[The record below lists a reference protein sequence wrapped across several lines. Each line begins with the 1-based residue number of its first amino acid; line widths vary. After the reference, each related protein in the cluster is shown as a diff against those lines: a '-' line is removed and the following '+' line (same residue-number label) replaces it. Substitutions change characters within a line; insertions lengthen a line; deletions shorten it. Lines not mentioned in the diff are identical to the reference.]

1 MTGVAGLGGFD
12 MDFGYT
18 KEEEEYRERLG
29 QFLDKELTE
38 EIARQNW
45 EDLGVGPEAREFSRK
60 LAAYGFLG
68 MGWPREYGG
77 QGLSPTYDF
86 ILLDELGKRWGAH
99 VPLDIGYTMV
109 GPTILRRG
117 SEALKK
123 EFLPEIISGEIE
135 FCLGYTE
142 PNAGS
147 DLASM
152 QMRAV
157 EEGDYYVIN
166 GQKTFNTEC
175 HYSEY
180 HWLAARTDPSPDIPK
195 YKGISLFMVDMD
207 SEGITVR
214 PLMTMSGERTN
225 EVYYDDVKVPK
236 SRMIGE
242 KNKGFYYMMEAIGS
256 ERNQVFIPMRLY
268 PILED
273 LIRYVKETEYNGKAL
288 AEDPLIRDKIAQAAI
303 EMEVGM
309 VIADHSRWL
318 ESNELPMTYEPEIT
332 KIFISELEQRL
343 VDIGMEILGLYGQL
357 TEDSKWVPLR
367 GRISWYYLHSF
378 MTTIGAGTSEV
389 GRSVI
394 AQRGLGL
401 PRAY

>member
-1 MTGVAGLGGFD
+1 

-18 KEEEEYRERLG
+18 EEEEKFRERLAE
-29 QFLDKELTE
+29 FLDKNLTE

-45 EDLGVGPEAREFSRK
+45 EDLGVGPEAREFSLK
-60 LAAYGFLG
+60 LAANGFLG
-68 MGWPREYGG
+68 LSWPKEYGG
-77 QGLSPTYDF
+77 QGLPPTYDF

-99 VPLDIGYTMV
+99 VPLDVGYTMV

-117 SEALKK
+117 SEELKR
-123 EFLPEIISGEIE
+123 EFLPKIVDGEIE

-157 EEGDYYVIN
+157 EGDDCFIVN

-195 YKGISLFMVDMD
+195 YRGISLFIVDMD
-207 SEGITVR
+207 SPGITVR
-214 PLMTMSGERTN
+214 PLWTMSGERTN

-236 SRMIGE
+236 KRMIGE
-242 KNKGFYYMMEAIGS
+242 KNRGFYYMMEALGS
-256 ERNQVFIPMRLY
+256 ERNQVFVPGRLM
-268 PILED
+268 PILGD
-273 LIRYVKETEYNGKAL
+273 LVQYVKDTEYNGKPL
-288 AEDPLIRDKIAQAAI
+288 SEDPLIRHRLAQAAI
-303 EMEVGM
+303 ELEVAGLL
-309 VIADHSRWL
+309 ADHSRWL
-318 ESNELPMTYEPEIT
+318 ESNELPMSYEPEIT
-332 KIFISELEQRL
+332 KVFTSELEQRL
-343 VDIGMEILGLYGQL
+343 VDVGMQILGLYGQL
-357 TEDSKWVPLR
+357 TEDSKWAPLR
-367 GRISWYYLHSF
+367 GRISWYFLHSF

>member
-1 MTGVAGLGGFD
+1 

-18 KEEEEYRERLG
+18 EEEEKFREKLCK
-29 QFLDKELTE
+29 FLDKELTE

-45 EDLGVGPEAREFSRK
+45 EDKGVRAEAREFSLK
-60 LAAYGFLG
+60 LAANGFLG
-68 MGWPREYGG
+68 MSWPKEYGG
-77 QGLSPTYDF
+77 QGLPPTYDF

-117 SEALKK
+117 SEELKK
-123 EFLPEIISGEIE
+123 EFLTKIIEGEIE

-152 QMRAV
+152 QMRAI
-157 EEGDYYVIN
+157 EEDDYYIIN

-180 HWLAARTDPSPDIPK
+180 HWLAARTDFNPDMPK
-195 YKGISLFMVDMD
+195 YKGISLFIVDMD
-207 SEGITVR
+207 SPGITIR
-214 PLMTMSGERTN
+214 PLWTMSGERTN
-225 EVYYDDVKVPK
+225 EVFYDDVKVPK
-236 SRMIGE
+236 NRMVGE

-256 ERNQVFIPMRLY
+256 ERNQVFVPIRLY
-268 PILED
+268 PILEE
-273 LIRYVKETEYNGKAL
+273 LIRYVKETEYHGKPL
-288 AEDPLIRDKIAQAAI
+288 SEDPLIRDKLAQAAI
-303 EMEVGM
+303 ELEVGTLL
-309 VIADHSRWL
+309 ADHSRWL
-318 ESNELPMTYEPEIT
+318 ESNHLPMNYEPEIT
-332 KIFISELEQRL
+332 KIFTSELEQRL
-343 VDIGMEILGLYGQL
+343 VNTGMEILGLYGQL
-357 TEDSKWVPLR
+357 EEDSKWVPLR
-367 GRISWYYLHSF
+367 GRIEWYYLHSF

-401 PRAY
+401 PRSY

>member
-1 MTGVAGLGGFD
+1 

-18 KEEEEYRERLG
+18 EEEQEFRKRLG
-29 QFLDKELTE
+29 KFLDKELTE

-45 EDLGVGPEAREFSRK
+45 EDLGVGAEAREFSRK
-60 LAAYGFLG
+60 LSAYGFLG
-68 MGWPREYGG
+68 MSWPKEYGG
-77 QGLSPTYDF
+77 KGLAPTYDF

-99 VPLDIGYTMV
+99 VPLDVGYTMV

-117 SEALKK
+117 SEALKR
-123 EFLPEIISGEIE
+123 EFLPKIISGEIE

-152 QMRAV
+152 GMRAV
-157 EEGDYYVIN
+157 DEGDYFVIN

-180 HWLAARTDPSPDIPK
+180 HWLAARTDADPDIQK
-195 YKGISLFMVDMD
+195 YKGISLFVVDMD
-207 SEGITVR
+207 SPGITIR
-214 PLMTMSGERTN
+214 PLWTMSGERTN
-225 EVYYDDVKVPK
+225 EVYYEDVKVPK
-236 SRMIGE
+236 SRLVGE
-242 KNKGFYYMMEAIGS
+242 KNKGFYYMMEALGS
-256 ERNQVFIPMRLY
+256 ERNQVFVPGRLM
-268 PILED
+268 PILEE
-273 LIRYVKETEYNGKAL
+273 LIKYVKETEFRGKPL
-288 AEDPLIRDKIAQAAI
+288 SQDPLIRDKLARAAI
-303 EMEVGM
+303 ELEVAT
-309 VIADHSRWL
+309 VLADHSRWL
-318 ESNELPMTYEPEIT
+318 ESNELPMVYQPEIT
-332 KIFISELEQRL
+332 KVFTSELEQRL
-343 VDIGMEILGLYGQL
+343 VNTGMEILGLYSQL
-357 TEDSKWVPLR
+357 TEDSQWAPLR